1 MGKSKSIT
9 NIAERKFATELDE
22 TESIGVK
29 LQRDQFKIVGHLPAV
44 CEAVDDLIE
53 IISHKLRSF
62 GRSLYVSRGE
72 RGFFGAYILSSKN

>member
-44 CEAVDDLIE
+44 CEAVDDLI
-53 IISHKLRSF
+53 
-62 GRSLYVSRGE
+62 
-72 RGFFGAYILSSKN
+72 